1 MIISDFGLP
10 QPADQ
15 VKARL
20 ERCGAEIRHTY
31 TLIPG
36 MAVGLSPDALQ
47 KLFRQYPNARIIP
60 DRRRQIPPVPFGPD
74 EWAEVSGPGET
85 TPASMDQ
92 PHLSPL
98 ALTLMRAVDVHSLG
112 MTGEGVKVCVIDS
125 GVDFGH
131 PDLFGTAVVG
141 SDGQPLA
148 ADFTET
154 DLTDTIGHGTA
165 VAGCIASQGKKVYT
179 LTDERSGKPVGRT
192 RIKGVAPGVRIMSAK
207 VFDSRVSSGYD
218 SAIIAA
224 LEWAAENGAQIVN
237 MSLGGQS
244 LPNDGTDP
252 LAAAVSSL
260 QRRGI
265 VVTVSAGNA
274 GGGHGTLKSPG
285 SSPGAITV
293 GASTMYRSFAE
304 LGFLAEGEKWTSD
317 QLAAFSSLGPAAD
330 GRVKPELVAPGAYDW
345 GLAPTSGSEE
355 GQYFELFGGTSQA
368 APLVAGAVALVF
380 QAFNRA
386 HGRYPTPGEV
396 LHLLCATADDLGLP
410 AHMQGSGR
418 VNAYRAV
425 QAAMGESQDLLTS
438 IPGPGTLAAGAK
450 GELEVEVQNSGRE
463 TVAVDLTTRTF
474 EAIPERTYSFHGRIT
489 TPVSPQHISFEVQ
502 AGIDL
507 MQVSLDWLTE
517 EHSGQSPR
525 LMLALFDP
533 DGRFVNYQ
541 SPNSSGDLELG
552 KSVDTWVARPQ
563 PGIWRARILL
573 RLGNRDTI
581 QPFTLSVRPHR
592 SVPWSWLEP
601 EEKRLTLQPGEQKK
615 VTVRAAVP
623 AGAAPGSHSGHML
636 VGPHL
641 VPMAVRVPI
650 TLSEG
655 QGTFSGSFQHGY
667 QGSWGNGDWYYHAVM
682 VPEGTRSILAS
693 VQWPDVD
700 NALEFY
706 LISPEGHAVL
716 GRSNNADMVDDGDSD
731 VLGGQLVLAEPK
743 SGTWILALHSY
754 AFCGRGVPE
763 PFFGYVKAGG
773 DLVSPRRIELEA
785 LPSSRVPLAI
795 LVRNPGRLPLTVA
808 ATVQTTEQHLIWHP
822 VTTIIKSG
830 VTPTGQ
836 AEGEGHVVV
845 GTIKVPFGARQ
856 VGVALSWDQK
866 ETEVSVS
873 LFDPVAQGDRSTLS
887 SSSGQV
893 TVVESHP
900 VMGEWTVIAGVT
912 NPAVSQQTLNLSGAT
927 FVVAPRAVETARSE
941 MVIVQPGEVGVL
953 PVTLEMPADLTELHG
968 RIQVSTTQGDQLGT
982 IPIALRR
989 AEK

>member
-15 VKARL
+15 IKARL
-20 ERCGAEIRHTY
+20 EKCGAQIRHTY

-47 KLFRQYPNARIIP
+47 NLFRQYPNARIIP

-74 EWAEVSGPGET
+74 DWAEVAGPGENK
-85 TPASMDQ
+85 PASMDQ

-98 ALTLMRAVDVHSLG
+98 GLALMQTEEVHKLG
-112 MTGEGVKVCVIDS
+112 ITGEGIRVCVIDS

-131 PDLFGTAVVG
+131 PDLVGTAVIG
-141 SDGQPLA
+141 PDGQPLA

-179 LTDERSGKPVGRT
+179 LTDEQSGKPVGRT

-207 VFDSRVSSGYD
+207 VFDARVSSGYD

-237 MSLGGQS
+237 MSLGGQT
-244 LPNDGTDP
+244 LPNDGSDP
-252 LAAAVSSL
+252 LAAAVTSL
-260 QRRGI
+260 QKRGI

-330 GRVKPELVAPGAYDW
+330 GRVKPEVVAPGAYDW
-345 GLAPTSGSEE
+345 GLAPTSGSED
-355 GQYFELFGGTSQA
+355 GQYFQLFGGTSQA
-368 APLVAGAVALVF
+368 APLVAGVVALLL
-380 QAFNRA
+380 QAFQKA
-386 HGRYPTPGEV
+386 HERYPSPTEV

-418 VNAYRAV
+418 VNAFRAV
-425 QAAMGESQDLLTS
+425 QAAMGEARDLITS
-438 IPGPGTLAAGAK
+438 VPAPLTLAAGAR
-450 GELEVEVQNSGRE
+450 GSMEVEVQNPGRE
-463 TVAVDLTTRTF
+463 AVQVDLSTSVY
-474 EAIPERTYSFHGRIT
+474 EAVPELAHSFQGQIT
-489 TPVSPQHISFEVQ
+489 TAASPQHMSFEVEP
-502 AGIDL
+502 GVDL
-507 MQVSLDWLTE
+507 IQVSLDWVTE
-517 EHSGQSPR
+517 EHSGRSPR

-541 SPNSSGDLELG
+541 SPNGSGDLELG
-552 KSVDTWVARPQ
+552 KSVDTWVARPK
-563 PGIWRARILL
+563 PGIWRARVLL
-573 RLGNRDTI
+573 RLGTRDTV
-581 QPFTLSVRPHR
+581 QPFTLSVRPR
-592 SVPWSWLEP
+592 RASPWSWVDP
-601 EEKRLTLQPGEQKK
+601 EVKRLTLQPGERQK
-615 VTVRAAVP
+615 VMLQATIP
-623 AGAAPGSHSGHML
+623 AGAAPGSHSGHL
-636 VGPHL
+636 KVGRQI
-641 VPMAVRVPI
+641 VPVAVRVPI

-706 LISPEGHAVL
+706 LISPDGHAVL
-716 GRSNNADMVDDGDSD
+716 GRSNNADIVDDGDSD

-743 SGTWILALHSY
+743 PGTWTLALHSY

-763 PFFGYVKAGG
+763 PFFGYVKTGG
-773 DLVSPRRIELEA
+773 DLVAPRRIQLEA
-785 LPSSRVPLAI
+785 TPSSKVPLAI
-795 LVRNPGRLPLTVA
+795 LVRNPGRLPLTVR
-808 ATVQTTEQHLIWHP
+808 ATVQTTEQHLVWQP
-822 VTTIIKSG
+822 LTAVIKTG
-830 VTPTGQ
+830 VTASGK
-836 AEGEGHVVV
+836 AEGQGHIVV
-845 GTIKVPFGARQ
+845 GSIKVPFGARQ
-856 VGVALSWDQK
+856 VGVALGWDQK
-866 ETEVSVS
+866 ETVVSVS
-873 LFDPVAQGDRSTLS
+873 LFDPVAQGDRATISST
-887 SSSGQV
+887 SGQV

-900 VMGEWTVIAGVT
+900 VMGEWTVMAGVT
-912 NPAVSQQTLNLSGAT
+912 TPAVDQQTVNLSGAT
-927 FVVAPRAVETARSE
+927 FYVAPRAVETASSE
-941 MVIVQPGEVGVL
+941 SVVVQPGEMGVL
-953 PVTLEMPADLTELHG
+953 PVTLEMPADQGELHG
-968 RIQVSTTQGDQLGT
+968 RILIFTTQGDQLGS

-989 AEK
+989 VEK